1 MTCHAS
7 TSGDDFSLRMERL
20 GVTQEFLGAFT
31 GLSQSAI
38 SKAVNELTDSQRTK
52 INAALRELE
61 EISALFYPQKLWFED
76 AKATREWIN
85 SPQLPRLFA
94 VFSVRIPTPE
104 RPDESWQESV
114 QREWLEF
121 LEASRDAQSRAAGI

>member
-1 MTCHAS
+1 MTTA
-7 TSGDDFSLRMERL
+7 TPTIGEDFSLRMERL
-20 GVTQEFLGAFT
+20 GVTQEFLGEFT

-38 SKAVNELTDSQRTK
+38 SKAVNELTDSQRSK

-85 SPQLPRLFA
+85 SPQLPCLFA
-94 VFSVRIPTPE
+94 VFSARIAAPSL
-104 RPDESWQESV
+104 DESWQESV
-114 QREWLEF
+114 RRDWLDF
-121 LEASRDAQSRAAGI
+121 LEASKHAQSNAASI